1 MRYSKSILPRLVP
14 GLLVAFALIAMPVS
28 TPRAGPLGLDASTP
42 GYSAKQ
48 ILQSGVSSD
57 GLYWIDPNGGS
68 TADAFRVYADMTTA
82 GGGWTLGLNSV
93 FGDTSSTTDMVSNTG
108 TVGIGTGHTREMT
121 ELAINQNAEIRHRL
135 INKDGSVRFDGYYT
149 GNYHGIL
156 GEGGWTVLAGG
167 VAALG
172 VHDGMDWST
181 AANDVDSSPGLNCA
195 VYFGVPWYYTGC
207 YNAIP
212 VSFVNI
218 IGGLFSQG
226 SQPAD
231 EIGSW
236 AIYVREGN
244 TPAVVSE
251 PGSLALF
258 GMILAG
264 LGQTRRRN
272 RC

>member
-1 MRYSKSILPRLVP
+1 MKYTKSLWP
-14 GLLVAFALIAMPVS
+14 GILIAFGLMAVPMTVA
-28 TPRAGPLGLDASTP
+28 RAGPLGSDASNA

-48 ILQSGVSSD
+48 ILQSGGTTD

-68 TADAFRVYADMTTA
+68 TVDAFQVYADMTTA

-108 TVGIGTGHTREMT
+108 MVGIGTGHTRDMS

-135 INKDGSVRFDGYYT
+135 VNKDGSVRFDGYYT

-167 VAALG
+167 LAALG
-172 VHDGMDWST
+172 VHDGIDWST
-181 AANDVDSSPGLNCA
+181 ATNDVDSTASLNCA
-195 VYFGVPWYYTGC
+195 AYFGVPWYYTHC

-212 VSFVNI
+212 VSFINI
-218 IGGLFSQG
+218 VGGPFSQG
-226 SQPAD
+226 SQPED

-236 AIYVREGN
+236 AIYVREEN
-244 TPAVVSE
+244 TPAVVTE
-251 PGSLALF
+251 PRTMALF
-258 GMILAG
+258 AVMLAG
-264 LGQTRRRN
+264 LGVTRRRN
-272 RC
+272 RP